1 MVIYSCND
9 PVMCLTFLASLKG
22 MASTGSTR
30 CHHALHNF
38 AKVTE
43 AFLTQYD
50 SRQEAK
56 KNSHH
61 LLSVRM
67 RQGDSLKSYINFF
80 QNQFTKISNCGEEVA
95 ALAFISG
102 LQVAHPLYKHLLK
115 HNVAKMSEIISRE
128 KRRRRLPP
136 TTP

>member
-1 MVIYSCND
+1 
-9 PVMCLTFLASLKG
+9 MCLTFLASLKG

-67 RQGDSLKSYINFF
+67 RQGDSLKSYINLF
-80 QNQFTKISNCGEEVA
+80 QNQLIKVSNC
-95 ALAFISG
+95 
-102 LQVAHPLYKHLLK
+102 
-115 HNVAKMSEIISRE
+115 RE
-128 KRRRRLPP
+128 KLSYSHLS
-136 TTP
+136 TGYKLLTPCTNAC